1 MTNHEDL
8 FAPELMF
15 DEDAIAE
22 DDVELARFRFVE
34 TDSGISIERNDRG
47 GGSTIDEALA
57 LLRDALESGLTVMV
71 RGAQ

>member
-15 DEDAIAE
+15 QEDAIA
-22 DDVELARFRFVE
+22 DGDVEFTRFRF
-34 TDSGISIERNDRG
+34 TQKSPDITIERDD
-47 GGSTIDEALA
+47 GSPATVDEALA
-57 LLRDALESGLTVMV
+57 LLRDALESGLIVTV

>member
-8 FAPELMF
+8 FAPELIF

-22 DDVELARFRFVE
+22 DDIEFARFRFIE
-34 TDSGISIERNDRG
+34 TNRGITIERNDRAS
-47 GGSTIDEALA
+47 STIDEALA
-57 LLRDALESGLTVMV
+57 LLRDALESGLTVQV

>member
-1 MTNHEDL
+1 MTEHEDL

-22 DDVELARFRFVE
+22 DDVEFARFRFVE
-34 TDSGISIERNDRG
+34 TNHCITIERNDRA
-47 GGSTIDEALA
+47 STTIDEALA
-57 LLRDALESGLTVMV
+57 LLRDALESGLTVLV

>member
-1 MTNHEDL
+1 MTQHEDL

-22 DDVELARFRFVE
+22 DDVEFARFRFVE
-34 TDSGISIERNDRG
+34 TNRGITIERNDRA
-47 GGSTIDEALA
+47 SSSIDEALA

>member
-22 DDVELARFRFVE
+22 DDVEFARFRFIE
-34 TDSGISIERNDRG
+34 TNRGITIERNDRA
-47 GGSTIDEALA
+47 STTIDEALA

-71 RGAQ
+71 RGAL